1 MYPILM
7 YMAIKEIIT
16 TSRQAGYWNTMD
28 RRCYCYCYDSQ
39 NRIFAKYLAHQ
50 LPGHNALK
58 DLLVIQ
64 IPQVFNLIRVHFK

>member
-28 RRCYCYCYDSQ
+28 RRCYCYDSQ
-39 NRIFAKYLAHQ
+39 SRIFAKYLAHQ
-50 LPGHNALK
+50 LAGHNALT

-64 IPQVFNLIRVHFK
+64 IPLVFNLIRVHFK